1 MSAEPH
7 WYSTIYGM
15 RVMVSQ
21 VLSALA
27 FSVVALHF
35 LSRESPLREAI
46 RADHFHS
53 LGNLILAFVMLW
65 AYLAFSQYLI
75 IWSGNLPEETAYYRS
90 RTGGWEVLLL
100 ALVLFHFAV
109 PFLLLLSRAVK
120 ARPPVLASIAGM
132 LLFLRWVDEL
142 WLLAPAFRPGE
153 ISLHW
158 MDVAALIGIGGIWLW
173 AFLGELPKM
182 PLLPK
187 SDVRFE
193 GVLGRELTRREM
205 HGAT

>member
-1 MSAEPH
+1 
-7 WYSTIYGM
+7 
-15 RVMVSQ
+15 
-21 VLSALA
+21 
-27 FSVVALHF
+27 
-35 LSRESPLREAI
+35 
-46 RADHFHS
+46 
-53 LGNLILAFVMLW
+53 
-65 AYLAFSQYLI
+65 
-75 IWSGNLPEETAYYRS
+75 
-90 RTGGWEVLLL
+90 
-100 ALVLFHFAV
+100 
-109 PFLLLLSRAVK
+109 
-120 ARPPVLASIAGM
+120 M

-193 GVLGRELTRREM
+193 GVLGREMTRREI